1 MVLKQNKL
9 LSFNLDIILLKIS
22 LLFKNN
28 GICREKFDIAASNLP
43 STTMI
48 SRFNLD
54 QKRLTFY
61 ENPELFHNEFTELIS
76 SNNDNE
82 FLYSTEEPIVVLNK
96 DKTLKLTLVKDNKE
110 LEYILFSN
118 HSISI
123 LPQEKIKIHKAIK
136 DVSNYIIYKLNN

>member
-1 MVLKQNKL
+1 
-9 LSFNLDIILLKIS
+9 
-22 LLFKNN
+22 
-28 GICREKFDIAASNLP
+28 
-43 STTMI
+43 MI

-61 ENPELFHNEFTELIS
+61 ENPELFHKEFTELIS

-82 FLYSTEEPIVVLNK
+82 LMYSIEDPIVVLNK
-96 DKTLKLTLVKDNKE
+96 DRTLKLTLVKEDKE
-110 LEYILFSN
+110 LDYILYSN

-136 DVSNYIIYKLNN
+136 DVSNFIIYKLNN